1 MKIVFNNPQ
10 KLNEI
15 VFAKRN
21 KDYGAYVLRTEYNKT
36 LLKSLSIVF
45 STVLLF
51 MFGAYVFTKVKDVSS
66 LVTGQIDPGIVVTI
80 DPLVDPPKPKDPP
93 KENQGGKKVNGVAT
107 RITDTDSIPKI
118 PNIDPNVN
126 LNPFGNPN
134 STGTLTGIGP
144 GTVAVITPTVVEIPE
159 PPTPIPAEAP
169 EFEGGIKALGEFI
182 KRNTVYPELAKEM
195 GLEGTVYVSFII
207 DEKGQIESSKILKG
221 VGGGCSEE
229 ATRVVG
235 KIPKFKKPGRNEYG
249 KPVKTIFNL
258 PIAFKLQ

>member
-21 KDYGAYVLRTEYNKT
+21 KNYGAYVLRAEYNTT
-36 LLKSLSIVF
+36 LLKALSIVF
-45 STVLLF
+45 STVMLF
-51 MFGAYVFTKVKDVSS
+51 MFGAYIFTKAADDTSIYQS
-66 LVTGQIDPGIVVTI
+66 TNDPGVIVRLKE
-80 DPLVDPPKPKDPP
+80 PLEPKQPQPAKQP
-93 KENQGGKKVNGVAT
+93 QGGKKTNAVGTVIN
-107 RITDTDSIPKI
+107 DTNTVENKPEL
-118 PNIDPNVN
+118 DPNAN
-126 LNPFGNPN
+126 INPNGNSN
-134 STGTLTGIGP
+134 STGTLTGAGNGSI
-144 GTVAVITPTVVEIPE
+144 AVVTPTVEEIPE
-159 PPTPIPAEAP
+159 PPTAIPAEGP
-169 EFEGGIKALGEFI
+169 EFEGGIKALSEFI
-182 KRNTVYPELAKEM
+182 RKNTIYPELAKEM

-235 KIPKFKKPGRNEYG
+235 KLPKFKKPGRNEYG

-258 PIAFKLQ
+258 PIAFKLR

>member
-1 MKIVFNNPQ
+1 MKIVFNNSQ

-21 KDYGAYVLRTEYNKT
+21 KSYGAYVLRAEYNKT
-36 LLKSLSIVF
+36 LFKSLSIVF

-51 MFGAYVFTKVKDVSS
+51 LIGTYVFTKVADVSA
-66 LVTGQIDPGIVVTI
+66 LVTGQIDTGVVVII
-80 DPLVDPPKPKDPP
+80 DPPVDPPKKVDPP
-93 KENQGGKKVNGVAT
+93 KNTQGGKKTNAT
-107 RITDTDSIPKI
+107 GTVINDTTSIESKPEL
-118 PNIDPNVN
+118 DPNATI
-126 LNPFGNPN
+126 NPN
-134 STGTLTGIGP
+134 GNANNTSTLTGSGP
-144 GTVAVITPTVVEIPE
+144 GTVAVVTPTVVEIPE
-159 PPTPIPAEAP
+159 PPTAIPAEAP
-169 EFEGGIKALGEFI
+169 EFEGGIKALGDFI
-182 KRNTVYPELAKEM
+182 KKNTVYPELAKEM

-207 DEKGQIESSKILKG
+207 NEKGEIESSKILKG

-258 PIAFKLQ
+258 PIAFKLR